1 MFNDPENRDTQ
12 RLNIKWQDRGFK
24 PFIRKDARES
34 RPNLKST
41 QYISLRQEGP
51 HRLKAVKRREMNVTG
66 TPLEPAAPTEVIS
79 GDDAVPPSD
88 ASLKPGK
95 SRKRI

>member
-1 MFNDPENRDTQ
+1 MYNEPENRDTQ

-66 TPLEPAAPTEVIS
+66 APLDSTAATEVIP
-79 GDDAVPPSD
+79 GEEAVPPLE
-88 ASLKPGK
+88 ASVKPGK
-95 SRKRI
+95 SRKRL